1 MKDEALG
8 ERFICRS
15 EALQER
21 GTGVH
26 FDLPWLGEIAPA
38 FVVRYNGRVH
48 AYLNRCAHVPVRLDW
63 EQGEFFDFS
72 RLYLV
77 CATHGALYA
86 PDSGHCLGGR
96 CNGKS
101 LQALKVVERD
111 GAVYL
116 I

>member
-1 MKDEALG
+1 MSDEAQM
-8 ERFICRS
+8 ERFICHSS
-15 EALQER
+15 ELQES
-21 GTGVH
+21 GTGVS
-26 FDLPWLGEIAPA
+26 FELPWRGEAAPA

-63 EQGEFFDFS
+63 ERGEFFDFS

-101 LQALKVVERD
+101 LQALEVVERD